1 MIIRLVFICL
11 IPFFFNHAL
20 ANEGILKKVKDGEAY
35 SLYEYGQTLYSKDSS
50 KAMDLIMLSALQNN
64 IQALNFLIFHDGI
77 DGDVKIFLKDRIE
90 DLSIDQS
97 NIDNLKKLGLEDN
110 SFAQY
115 QLWLLYINGEFVTKP
130 KAYVWLKKA
139 AGNKYPDAMYSL
151 GILYYYGFIVPEQES
166 KALRVL
172 EESSG
177 LGSSNA
183 QFFLDNL
190 EKFKHLNKSLIDII
204 G

>member
-35 SLYEYGQTLYSKDSS
+35 SLYEYGQRLYSKDPSM
-50 KAMDLIMLSALQNN
+50 AMDLMMLSALQNN
-64 IQALNFLIFHDGI
+64 IQALNYLKSHDDI
-77 DGDVKIFLKDRIE
+77 DGDIKIFLKDRTV
-90 DLSIDQS
+90 DLTIDQS
-97 NIDNLKKLGLEDN
+97 NKVGLQKLGLKDD

-115 QLWLLYINGEFVTKP
+115 QLWLLYINGEFIPKP

-166 KALRVL
+166 KALRLL

>member
-35 SLYEYGQTLYSKDSS
+35 SLYEYGKKLYFKDPS
-50 KAMDLIMLSALQNN
+50 KAMDLMMLSALQNN
-64 IQALNFLIFHDGI
+64 IQALNYLKSHDDI
-77 DGDVKIFLKDRIE
+77 DGDIKIFLKDRIPK
-90 DLSIDQS
+90 IRINQS
-97 NIDNLKKLGLEDN
+97 NINYLQKLGSEDD

-115 QLWLLYINGEFVTKP
+115 QLWLLYINGEFIPKP

-139 AGNKYPDAMYSL
+139 SGNKYPDALYSL

-166 KALRVL
+166 KALRLL

-204 G
+204 I

>member
-1 MIIRLVFICL
+1 MYTRLLLICL
-11 IPFFFNHAL
+11 IPFFFNHAV

-35 SLYEYGQTLYSKDSS
+35 SLYKYGQRLYSKDPSM
-50 KAMDLIMLSALQNN
+50 AMDLMMLSALQNN
-64 IQALNFLIFHDGI
+64 IKALNYCISHNGI
-77 DGDVKIFLKDRIE
+77 DGDVKIFLKDRTV

-97 NIDNLKKLGLEDN
+97 NKVGLQKLGLKDD

-115 QLWLLYINGEFVTKP
+115 QLWLLYINGEFIPKP

-166 KALRVL
+166 KALRLL